1 MYLDNN
7 QNKNQ
12 SKNHESMQQNKVQ
25 KFHAFRKNREEEGKK
40 INKYKK
46 KNENKNK
53 IGEVERD
60 ERRHREGF

>member
-1 MYLDNN
+1 
-7 QNKNQ
+7 
-12 SKNHESMQQNKVQ
+12 MQQNKVQ

>member
-1 MYLDNN
+1 MLSE
-7 QNKNQ
+7 KI
-12 SKNHESMQQNKVQ
+12 E
-25 KFHAFRKNREEEGKK
+25 KK
-40 INKYKK
+40 KEKKSTNIKK